1 MSVGGGHV
9 EDGVA
14 VVVAR
19 VVDGGGWEAGEEG
32 LDVGEVAVATA
43 EEEVVD
49 VVRGGYQ
56 WWWHDGGGDGG
67 WQADRDTSH
76 YAISAQP
83 RCDPSHA
90 FDHHCIISCRV
101 VWPIVSWDG
110 YMIRR
115 DTGPGC
121 P

>member
-1 MSVGGGHV
+1 MSVSDGVGRVLGGGRTCVSVGGGHV

-56 WWWHDGGGDGG
+56 WWWHDGGGDGPM
-67 WQADRDTSH
+67 A
-76 YAISAQP
+76 
-83 RCDPSHA
+83 
-90 FDHHCIISCRV
+90 
-101 VWPIVSWDG
+101 
-110 YMIRR
+110 
-115 DTGPGC
+115 
-121 P
+121 

>member
-1 MSVGGGHV
+1 MSVSDGVGRVGGGGRTCVSVGGGHV

-56 WWWHDGGGDGG
+56 WWWHDGGGDGDG
-67 WQADRDTSH
+67 KLIATPVTMPFQLNLG
-76 YAISAQP
+76 AIPAMRST
-83 RCDPSHA
+83 
-90 FDHHCIISCRV
+90 IIASFLV
-101 VWPIVSWDG
+101 ALSG
-110 YMIRR
+110 QS
-115 DTGPGC
+115 
-121 P
+121 